1 MSARLDD
8 IGEHA
13 GEHRARRTVA
23 DAGDFDG
30 GVFFQHRAHG
40 AGMLAFNFF
49 GFVDRSAEADGKV
62 VGEMVAADG
71 DGGGVARD
79 SSGEGDQFG
88 GAAANVEEA
97 GAEFAFVLGQA
108 SFGGSERL
116 EDGVVDADA
125 GTIHGGDN
133 ILSGGAGGSDDVHVG
148 FEALA
153 DHANRVADIV
163 LRVEKKFLG
172 QNVEDFAIFGKLH
185 AAGGFDSATNI
196 VTLNVT
202 RASADGDAAAAID
215 AADVDAGHADKG
227 GFDGHA
233 NDGFGFFDGAANRT
247 DREVEIHD
255 LAFAPAFRFGR
266 AERGEA
272 HAAEFVELAD
282 QRAGFG
288 AADVERYNMPFFLRQ
303 IRHSLVPFPFRC
315 YFRFANSNS

>member
-1 MSARLDD
+1 
-8 IGEHA
+8 
-13 GEHRARRTVA
+13 
-23 DAGDFDG
+23 
-30 GVFFQHRAHG
+30 
-40 AGMLAFNFF
+40 
-49 GFVDRSAEADGKV
+49 
-62 VGEMVAADG
+62 
-71 DGGGVARD
+71 
-79 SSGEGDQFG
+79 
-88 GAAANVEEA
+88 
-97 GAEFAFVLGQA
+97 
-108 SFGGSERL
+108 
-116 EDGVVDADA
+116 
-125 GTIHGGDN
+125 
-133 ILSGGAGGSDDVHVG
+133 
-148 FEALA
+148 
-153 DHANRVADIV
+153 
-163 LRVEKKFLG
+163 
-172 QNVEDFAIFGKLH
+172 VEDFAIFGKLH

-215 AADVDAGHADKG
+215 AADVDAGHADQG

-303 IRHSLVPFPFRC
+303 IGYSLVPFLFRC